1 MFQRGRSPV
10 HARARVNCSMTSWQ
24 TAELTIY
31 GEWQMWSKE
40 EVEGKVFNTFEFV
53 ETVLVEYSKNL
64 YGMCLHPKKTIE
76 KLNKSEVVSSLLFFV
91 MNVFLAAMIQ
101 SFGNLQKFINKVLKL
116 LVLTA
121 KPSFDDAFMSM
132 LGLFVGT
139 LVFLP
144 LLKLVIIY
152 ISKVR
157 VGYKEITIAVAR
169 ASFLF
174 IPISVL
180 NNVISSFF
188 LSHFIKKLAPNST
201 LLVSLFG
208 VWVAEGVLYWWWALI
223 VLIGLKGATTEEIK
237 IGRSITVAVFIM
249 FVASSIITNLENFEK
264 ISTLRHL
271 ISYKSTTDEALAKQ
285 PPEYLKAAT
294 STMFI
299 SHSKVLTPY
308 RRYCETIR
316 ATAYLSGLIPG
327 FDTSKAILALQGN
340 NFEGVEQYF
349 SKAFEIVYKY
359 EHTPEEYRNL
369 KLLKVFL
376 ENAERIKKEETFI
389 RGEYESS
396 FGFQFGYS
404 SKNEGLRIIP

>member
-1 MFQRGRSPV
+1 
-10 HARARVNCSMTSWQ
+10 
-24 TAELTIY
+24 
-31 GEWQMWSKE
+31 MWSKE
-40 EVEGKVFNTFEFV
+40 EAESKVFNTFEFL

-64 YGMCLHPKKTIE
+64 YGMCLHPKTTIE
-76 KLNKSEVVSSLLFFV
+76 RLNENEVISSLLFFV
-91 MNVFLAAMIQ
+91 INVFLAAVIQ
-101 SFGNLQKFINKVLKL
+101 SFGNLQEFINKVLKS
-116 LVLTA
+116 LVLTT

-132 LGLFVGT
+132 LGLFAGT

-144 LLKLVIIY
+144 LLKFLIIN

-157 VGYKEITIAVAR
+157 VDYKEITIAVAR

-188 LSHFIKKLAPNST
+188 LSYFIKILAPNST
-201 LLVSLFG
+201 PLVSLFG
-208 VWVAEGVLYWWWALI
+208 IWGAEGVLYWWWSWI
-223 VLIGLKGATTEEIK
+223 VLIGLKGGITEDIK
-237 IGRSITVAVFIM
+237 IGRSITAAVFIM
-249 FVASSIITNLENFEK
+249 FIASSIIANLENFEK

-271 ISYKSTTDEALAKQ
+271 ISYKSTTDNALAKQ

-299 SHSKVLTPY
+299 SQSKVLTPY

-327 FDTSKAILALQGN
+327 FDTSKAILALKSD
-340 NFEGVEQYF
+340 NFEGVEEYY

-359 EHTPEEYRNL
+359 DHTPEEYRNL
-369 KLLKVFL
+369 KMLKVFL
-376 ENAERIKKEETFI
+376 ENAEKIKKEENFV